1 VGPLSAGAEPGPACY
16 DLGGTEATVTD
27 ACVELGFFDAKAF
40 LGGAMPLNVTAAHD
54 ALARTGAPLGLDATE
69 TAWGIFAIVC
79 ENMASAARLYLIERG
94 LDPRRFALM
103 GFGGAGPATV
113 ARVARQLGIR
123 QVMIPP
129 ASGLA
134 SALGLLVAPPGF
146 ELGHSLA
153 GELTDLS
160 WQEVEALLRGMEDE
174 GRAMVAAAG
183 VPADGVRVERRSE
196 MRYAG
201 QFHDIDVPLPER
213 LSPNAADGIAARFA
227 EEYARR
233 YGATL
238 DGYAIQALN
247 WRVLVTGPAPRI
259 DLGGSFGANNG
270 AGRAVRGRRRIY
282 QPDPRGFVEV
292 AVYDRY
298 ALSSRETVDGPAIIE
313 EAEATTVLW
322 RGDRAV
328 VDADGNLVIAI
339 GAAPEA

>member
-1 VGPLSAGAEPGPACY
+1 
-16 DLGGTEATVTD
+16 
-27 ACVELGFFDAKAF
+27 
-40 LGGAMPLNVTAAHD
+40 
-54 ALARTGAPLGLDATE
+54 
-69 TAWGIFAIVC
+69 
-79 ENMASAARLYLIERG
+79 
-94 LDPRRFALM
+94 
-103 GFGGAGPATV
+103 
-113 ARVARQLGIR
+113 
-123 QVMIPP
+123 
-129 ASGLA
+129 LA

-183 VPADGVRVERRSE
+183 VPADGVRVERRGE

-213 LSPNAADGIAARFA
+213 LSANAADGIAARFGD
-227 EEYARR
+227 EYARR

-238 DGYAIQALN
+238 EGYAVQALN

-259 DLGGSFGANNG
+259 DLHGSFGANHG

-282 QPDPRGFVEV
+282 QPDPRGFVEI